1 MEMQRERVEELQLL
15 IGVEDVLV
23 GRMLGAGLFESGLQS
38 RLPFEFGG
46 EHLVDEDIEVDRCI
60 QR

>member
-15 IGVEDVLV
+15 VGVEDVLV
-23 GRMLGAGLFESGLQS
+23 GRILGVGRFESGRQG

-46 EHLVDEDIEVDRCI
+46 EHLVDIRTQLVGDHV
-60 QR
+60 